1 MSPLLG
7 AGYLL
12 TRSSDRDSHRFSRPL
27 CAKTYVAMRYLIGR
41 FHEIAL
47 KGQNQWRFV
56 AQLKRNLRDIMG
68 DYRLGAIRSEGPR
81 LLVELPD
88 ALDDATAMERGA
100 LLFGLQ
106 NFSLSRSVPADLP
119 TIEKEV
125 LAAVR
130 GATAKSFAVRTRREN
145 KRFPLNSME
154 IDRQIGA
161 AVQAALGIKV
171 DLDDPELT
179 INLEIFTNNA
189 FFSIGKHP
197 GGGGLPVGI
206 SGRGV
211 ALLSGGIDS
220 PVAAYRMM
228 RRGLRLDFVHFHS
241 YPMLART
248 SQDKAR
254 ELAAHLTRYQGRAT
268 LFLTPFGMAQREI
281 VARVGRPLR
290 VVLYRR
296 FMMRIASAIAAE
308 MGARTLVTGE
318 SLGQVASQTLDNMQ
332 VIEKAA
338 ALPILRPLVGMDKN
352 EIVEQARRLD
362 TFETS
367 IIPDQDCCTLF
378 VPRHPETHARLDEV
392 EAAEAALD
400 VERMVAEAVKGAER
414 VDLTVPAAQGTTD
427 RCRRSGGLTLTSRR
441 RCPDYLRPR
450 PERLVQPCLAVS
462 E

>member
-1 MSPLLG
+1 
-7 AGYLL
+7 
-12 TRSSDRDSHRFSRPL
+12 
-27 CAKTYVAMRYLIGR
+27 MRYLIGR

-56 AQLKRNLRDIMG
+56 AQLKRNLRVILA
-68 DYRLGAIRSEGPR
+68 DYQLGAVRSEGPR
-81 LLVELPD
+81 LVVELPD
-88 ALDDATAMERGA
+88 ELDDATAMERGA

-106 NFSLSRSVPADLP
+106 NFSLSRSVPADLA
-119 TIEKEV
+119 ILEREV
-125 LAAVR
+125 LAAVH
-130 GATAKSFAVRTRREN
+130 GTTAKSFAVRTRREN

-154 IDRQIGA
+154 IDREIGG

-171 DLDDPELT
+171 DLEAPELT

-197 GGGGLPVGI
+197 GAGGLPVGI

-228 RRGLRLDFVHFHS
+228 RRGLSLDFVHFHS

-254 ELAAHLTRYQGRAT
+254 ELSAHLTRYQGRAS
-268 LFLTPFGMAQREI
+268 LFLTPFAMAQREI
-281 VARVGRPLR
+281 VARVPRPLR

-308 MGARTLVTGE
+308 LGARTLVTGE

-332 VIEKAA
+332 VIERAA
-338 ALPILRPLVGMDKN
+338 TFPILRPLVGMDKN

-378 VPRHPETHARLDEV
+378 VPRHPETHARIDEV

-400 VERMVAEAVKGAER
+400 IERIVAEAVTGAER
-414 VDLTVPAAQGTTD
+414 VELRFPARKASPIAAAEAG
-427 RCRRSGGLTLTSRR
+427 
-441 RCPDYLRPR
+441 PP
-450 PERLVQPCLAVS
+450 A
-462 E
+462 